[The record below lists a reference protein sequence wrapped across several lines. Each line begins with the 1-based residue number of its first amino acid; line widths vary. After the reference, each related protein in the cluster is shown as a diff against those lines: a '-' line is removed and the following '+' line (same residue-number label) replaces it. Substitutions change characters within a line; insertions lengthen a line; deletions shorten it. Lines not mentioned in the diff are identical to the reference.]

1 MNLLHEKVRK
11 VLIILFVISLTG
23 CFQSTKSSKII
34 NDVSIDTSFFVKV
47 KPRFL
52 PTSTMIVKI
61 TGEVSDSFIVMYSKI
76 IPGGI
81 VDTLIQTEFY
91 SDEYLFKYNSYKAK
105 KGQLKVSIEIP

>member
-1 MNLLHEKVRK
+1 MRL
-11 VLIILFVISLTG
+11 VLVILFITLIAS

-34 NDVSIDTSFFVKV
+34 NDVSIDTSFLVKV
-47 KPRFL
+47 KPRFH

-81 VDTLIQTEFY
+81 VDTLIQTDFY
-91 SDEYLFKYNSYKAK
+91 SDEYLFKYNSYKAR
-105 KGQLKVSIEIP
+105 KGKLVISIEIP